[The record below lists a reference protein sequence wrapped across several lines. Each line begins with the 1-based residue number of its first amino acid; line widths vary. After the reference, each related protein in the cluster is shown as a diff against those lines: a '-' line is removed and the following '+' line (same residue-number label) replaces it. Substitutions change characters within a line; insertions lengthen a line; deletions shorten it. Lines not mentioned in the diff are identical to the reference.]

1 MKSILILFALAALL
15 LANEHFAKIEPLKTV
30 TLKAEVSGKVIKSV
44 KEKEGEIVDGVIVQ
58 IDDTLNRKDLQS
70 ALDSLKVVEKMI
82 DINSKM
88 VADLKK
94 NMQRKWAL
102 YEKVAPLSSSSVN
115 QKDALYAAYVAAKTQ
130 YNGTLEKILNLKNQK
145 IALEQKINLLKDTIN
160 KKRISIHSKY
170 LYKLNV
176 EAGEFVTVG
185 MPVATVMNLD
195 RGKLI
200 LYLAADEI
208 KDINKKKVFING
220 KEESSAKITKVW
232 RVADSQYISSYRVEV
247 ELKAPKEFSNLVKV
261 ELK

>member
-1 MKSILILFALAALL
+1 VKSILILFALSALL
-15 LANEHFAKIEPLKTV
+15 LANEHYAKIEPLKTV
-30 TLKAEVSGKVIKSV
+30 ILKAEINGKVVKSV
-44 KEKEGEIVDGVIVQ
+44 KEKEGEVVEGVIVQ
-58 IDDTLNRKDLQS
+58 VDDTLNRKDLQS
-70 ALDSLKVVEKMI
+70 TLDSLKVVEKII

-94 NMQRKWAL
+94 NMQRKLAL

-115 QKDALYAAYVAAKTQ
+115 QKDALYAAYVTAKTQ

-145 IALEQKINLLKDTIN
+145 IALEQKINLLKDTIK
-160 KKRISIHSKY
+160 KKRISIDSKY

-176 EAGEFVTVG
+176 EAGEFVNVG

-200 LYLAADEI
+200 LYLTADEL

>member
-1 MKSILILFALAALL
+1 MKSILILFALSALL
-15 LANEHFAKIEPLKTV
+15 LANEHYAKIEPLKTV
-30 TLKAEVSGKVIKSV
+30 TLKAEVNGKVVKSL
-44 KEKEGEIVDGVIVQ
+44 KEKEGEVVDGVIVQ
-58 IDDTLNRKDLQS
+58 IDDALNRKDLQS
-70 ALDSLKVVEKMI
+70 TFDSLKVVEKMI

-88 VADLKK
+88 VTDLKK
-94 NMQRKWAL
+94 NMQRKLAL

-115 QKDALYAAYVAAKTQ
+115 QKDALYAGYVAAKTQ

-145 IALEQKINLLKDTIN
+145 IALEQKINLLKDTIK
-160 KKRISIHSKY
+160 KKRISIDSKY

-176 EAGEFVTVG
+176 KVGEFVTVG
-185 MPVATVMNLD
+185 MPIATVMNLD

-200 LYLAADEI
+200 LYLAADEL
-208 KDINKKKVFING
+208 KNINKKKVFING